1 MPSINMTI
9 NTIDSKMPPHQQ
21 ANAWEKLRL
30 DNTGPAPWVVVSG
43 ALGLLLSVYTQGQAP
58 IFHVRTSTPA
68 QSWNVSLQVDHD
80 CTARE
85 FLKITQEIGEQTGTL
100 SEVLCSF
107 SLCMDSLE
115 NWTHSKEGASGSDSE
130 EESEN
135 PSIPR
140 QIFATVE
147 SRGEACFL
155 TLEIRAKNL
164 RASARFLN
172 QLAHVI
178 RQLLAGA
185 ADGRTLRDLELLSA
199 LDRRDLQLWNQDVPS
214 TMKST
219 INEIFAQRVVENPKS
234 QAVESWD
241 GRLSYEELDS
251 LSSRVSTLLLEAG
264 VRPRDVIPL
273 CFEKSLWT
281 VVAMFGV
288 LKSGCAFLL
297 MDVSHPTTRL
307 QTLSKAVGAPLVLS
321 SHEQRERAE
330 SLASRVIVILESALP
345 ALTKNEP
352 RQVQV
357 SPFDVGAIIF
367 TSGTTGTPKGI
378 QLEHKSMCSSLMAL
392 SQTFGMGRH
401 TRYFQFS
408 SYAFDAAFGEILM
421 TLFNGGCICIPS
433 ESDRLNNLAK
443 SIRLFNAN
451 TVLLTPTVV
460 RLLSPTDIPGLT
472 TLISGGERVTK
483 DLIDMWGN
491 ATNFW
496 IIYGPAEIT
505 VGCVVKR
512 AFPSED
518 KSINIGRS
526 VNSRIWITRLDD
538 PKKLAPVGVLGEIV
552 VEGPGVAR
560 NYVNNR
566 SDNDKLFIDTSPWAK
581 ELGLDMTST
590 TRCYRTGDLASFA
603 DNGEIIF
610 VGRRDRQVK
619 LRGQRIELEDI
630 EAKMQQQTRL
640 TGAHVVLEVLDING
654 TANLVAFL
662 QHSSYADSSG
672 SNPESD
678 TARSSEQLKLE
689 IEGIRT
695 RISEELPSYM
705 WPVAWIPLKEL
716 PLGPSGK
723 LDRRTLLRIGKDY
736 HLNLAVE
743 DGNGDYLSPVE
754 SVLADFW
761 KQLLQ
766 FSSGS
771 FKPDAH
777 FFKLGG
783 DSLRSMKLITMVN
796 QAGYHLT
803 MEKLF
808 KNPTISDMAVAMQK
822 LPGVAADRSNSS
834 VVQATS
840 SIGESSQAWS
850 VLEQYGLNKQQVAAI
865 FPCSPLQEG
874 LFSLSL
880 ALTSL
885 YSSQFVFDIPSSMDV
900 HRFRTACESAIVVF
914 PILRTTIVPSS
925 SGLIQVVFRHQNGW
939 TEIKQELAPFL
950 AADKMIPFTPGQPLA
965 RYHYVQDPST
975 ERSHVVWTLHH
986 AVFDGWSLD
995 LVVDYLRNAYSGN
1008 TIAEQTTRSFEEFV
1022 QLCHTLNEDEACS
1035 FWRDQLQNAPA
1046 PSFPN
1051 LPKTGYL
1058 AADNSCLRHKIR
1070 NPAKTALG
1078 TTATIMARASWAL
1091 LLSEYEGSDDV
1102 TFGNSLHG
1110 RSSLPE
1116 DLQNIVGPT
1125 ITTLPVRV
1133 KVDRAQTV
1141 SSFLNDLQDQY
1152 SSTIP
1157 YEQFGL
1163 SRINAMGPDVKN
1175 ATSFRTLLIVQIE
1188 NTAFVNGED
1197 IKLKEVERSLHEYP
1211 LVLTLMPGDAQ
1222 IELIATFDSTLI
1234 SAQQTQ
1240 RILQQFEQAFYE
1252 LSTRSSDT
1260 KLGELDL
1267 ASEADKSTMFWWN
1280 ARSHRAFEVCV
1291 HEMIQEQVKRSPT
1304 APAVYSKDGNLDYA
1318 TLDKLSDAIAWLLKQ
1333 SGVGPGSVVGVL
1345 FEKSSWAPV
1354 SILAVIKAGCAFAP
1368 LSPSNPRQRLLDISE
1383 QANIKAVL
1391 CSADQQKNFP
1401 DLVKNTIVINNETI
1415 ASFQPAVE
1423 PRRKLSTPDSMLYVL
1438 STSGTT
1444 GTPKVFGVQHKS
1456 FASGALARAPLIG
1469 RNSDSR
1475 VLQFAPFN
1483 FDPSVEDILTTFMF
1497 GGCVCLPSEDDI
1509 MGDISAFM
1517 KTAQVNFA
1525 NITPSVADTLKQNEL
1540 PDLKILLLSGESPDQ
1555 ALIDKWDGK
1564 VQLMNGY
1571 GPSECS
1577 VKCSINRNLTRDDPR
1592 NIGHSAGTN
1601 VWVLKPGN
1609 HNLIAPLGAV
1619 GELVIESPNLAIGY
1633 MNRPEVTREKFIDAP
1648 SWLQDFREGHVSR
1661 MYKTGDLVRY
1671 LEDGSVSYIGRGD
1684 LQLKVNGQRLEA
1696 EEVRHR
1702 IQEYFAEDDLV
1713 VLVDAARFESQQS
1726 DILIAYLAGKSGKR
1740 TGAVDLNPT
1749 LQQRVQ
1755 KLKEQLTRHLGTIL
1769 PKYMIPSVFLAVT
1782 NIPVT
1787 PNGKADRRA
1796 LKALT
1801 LSQRLDPQL
1810 LSADRSI
1817 VSPTTE
1823 AEKLLHGIW
1832 QKLLGMEAD
1841 EFGANADFFELAG
1854 SSLMAIRMAAALRD
1868 QGQDISARKIFE
1880 NPVLSDMASH
1890 MKPLQKLKSY
1900 GLTRFSLL
1908 GKIGYPLNAL
1918 KNLLPAYDIKY
1929 EELGDAYPCTRQ
1941 QQRYVEEESA
1951 APGGTTFRH
1960 IVSLPADINLARLET
1975 TLRRIVQAN
1984 AILRTRV
1991 LLIQSH
1997 PIQVVLKDG
2006 VATRNVDTLSSL
2018 VRKDREISWGLG
2030 QPQSRFSI
2038 VNEGQDKPKYLVWSC
2053 THFVFD
2059 GWCRKLLLEDIDYAY
2074 HHDAIPPSRPGYNQF
2089 IDYVYDRELDA
2100 TTSTLIKAME
2110 EISFFEYFKL
2120 DGTRVPT
2127 VSHFATLGIS
2137 FPSSLPLGMSYATV
2151 LLTAWSIAAAYV
2163 ENHNH
2168 LLYNILL
2175 GGRDAALTGIDSL
2188 MGPTSTTSPLAAS
2201 IDNGSTLR
2209 QTMENIHKRIGEA
2222 GSLQHTVDLGD
2233 QLKRLLKAAPTLVVH
2248 PADDYVE
2255 SPTKNLGLV
2264 RTRAEMVQGSADAL
2278 FMNFCLRTDNAGVD
2292 LVLELDPQFFSE
2304 SRATR
2309 YLDVLEYI
2317 LAFFFTS
2324 GGLDLTIKELELESV
2339 RTTSSV
2345 SISTDIVY

>member
-1 MPSINMTI
+1 MAIV
-9 NTIDSKMPPHQQ
+9 SKMLSHQQ
-21 ANAWEKLRL
+21 ANAWEKLRV
-30 DNTGPAPWVVVSG
+30 DDIGPAPWVVVSG
-43 ALGLLLSVYTQGQAP
+43 ALSLLLSVYSQGQAP
-58 IFHVRTSTPA
+58 LFHARTDTPA
-68 QSWNVSLQVDHD
+68 QSWNVSLQVDQD

-85 FLKITQEIGEQTGTL
+85 LFKATEEAGEKTGTV
-100 SEVLCSF
+100 SKVLYSF

-115 NWTHSKEGASGSDSE
+115 NWTNSKGGASDSDSE
-130 EESEN
+130 EESESL
-135 PSIPR
+135 SIPR
-140 QIFATVE
+140 QIFVTVE
-147 SRGEACFL
+147 PEGEACYL
-155 TLEIRAKNL
+155 TLESRAKNSQ
-164 RASARFLN
+164 ASTRFLD

-185 ADGRTLRDLELLSA
+185 TDGRRLRDLDLISA
-199 LDRRDLQLWNQDVPS
+199 TDRQDLQLWNQHVPS
-214 TMKST
+214 TIKST
-219 INEIFAQRVVENPKS
+219 IHEIFAQRVLERPSS

-241 GRLSYEELDS
+241 GRLSYQELDS

-281 VVAMFGV
+281 IVAMFGV

-297 MDVSHPTTRL
+297 LDVSHPTTRL
-307 QTLSKAVGAPLVLS
+307 ETLSKAVGAPLVLS
-321 SHEQRERAE
+321 SCEQRERAR
-330 SLASRVIVILESALP
+330 SLASQVIVISGSTLP
-345 ALTKNEP
+345 APTKDELCH
-352 RQVQV
+352 VQV
-357 SPFDVGAIIF
+357 SPSDVGAIIF

-392 SQTFGMGRH
+392 SQTLGMGRH

-433 ESDRLNNLAK
+433 EGDRLNKLAE
-443 SIRLFNAN
+443 SIRFFNAN

-460 RLLSPTDIPGLT
+460 RLLSPADVPGLT

-483 DLIDMWGN
+483 DIIGTWGN
-491 ATNFW
+491 VTNFW
-496 IIYGPAEIT
+496 IVYGPAEIT
-505 VGCVVKR
+505 VGCVAKR
-512 AFPSED
+512 AFHSED
-518 KSINIGRS
+518 ESINIGRP

-538 PKKLAPVGVLGEIV
+538 PNKLAPVGVLGEVV

-560 NYVNNR
+560 NYINNS
-566 SDNDKLFIDTSPWAK
+566 SDSGKLFIDTSPWAQD
-581 ELGLDMTST
+581 LGLDMTST

-603 DNGEIIF
+603 ENGEIIF

-630 EAKMQQQTRL
+630 EAKLQHQTRQP
-640 TGAHVVLEVLDING
+640 GAHVVLEVLDISG

-662 QHSSYADSSG
+662 QHPSYDGTSG
-672 SNPESD
+672 SNPDGD
-678 TARSSEQLKLE
+678 TAHSNERLRLE
-689 IEGIRT
+689 IAGIRT

-705 WPVAWIPLKEL
+705 WPVVWIPLKEL
-716 PLGPSGK
+716 PLSPSGK
-723 LDRRTLLRIGKDY
+723 LDRRALLRIGKEF
-736 HLNLAVE
+736 HSSLAV
-743 DGNGDYLSPVE
+743 DGGDGDDLSPVE
-754 SVLADFW
+754 SVLAGFW

-808 KNPTISDMAVAMQK
+808 KNPTIAGMATAMQK
-822 LPGVAADRSNSS
+822 LPDAVADQSRPS
-834 VVQATS
+834 VVRAPS
-840 SIGESSQAWS
+840 SIGESSQVWS
-850 VLEQYGLNKQQVAAI
+850 LLEQHGLDKQEVAAI

-885 YSSQFVFDIPSSMDV
+885 YSSQFVFDVPGTMDIQK
-900 HRFRTACESAIVVF
+900 FRTACESAINVF
-914 PILRTTIVPSS
+914 PILRTTIVSSS
-925 SGLIQVVFRHQNGW
+925 SGLIQVVLRHQKRW
-939 TEIKQELAPFL
+939 TEVTQELAPFL
-950 AADKMIPFTPGQPLA
+950 AADKTIPFTSGQPLA
-965 RYHYVQDPST
+965 RYHYVHDPST
-975 ERSHVVWTLHH
+975 KRSHVVWTLHH

-995 LVVDYLRNAYSGN
+995 LVVDHLRATYSGN
-1008 TIAEQTTRSFEEFV
+1008 TITEQPTRGFEDFV
-1022 QLCHTLNEDEACS
+1022 QLSRTLHEEEASS
-1035 FWRDQLQNAPA
+1035 FWKEQLQNAPA
-1046 PSFPN
+1046 SSFPN
-1051 LPKTGYL
+1051 LPKPGYL
-1058 AADNSCLRHKIR
+1058 AADNSCLRHKMAT
-1070 NPAKTALG
+1070 PAMSALG
-1078 TTATIMARASWAL
+1078 TTATVMARASLAL
-1091 LLSEYEGSDDV
+1091 LLSEYEGSDDI

-1110 RSSLPE
+1110 RSSLPD
-1116 DLQNIVGPT
+1116 DLQNVM
-1125 ITTLPVRV
+1125 
-1133 KVDRAQTV
+1133 DRAKTI
-1141 SSFLNDLQDQY
+1141 SGFLDDLQEQY
-1152 SSTIP
+1152 TSTIP

-1175 ATSFRTLLIVQIE
+1175 AASFRTLLIVQIE
-1188 NTAFVNGED
+1188 NTAFTDGED

-1211 LVLTLMPGDAQ
+1211 LVLTLVPGDSQ
-1222 IELIATFDSTLI
+1222 TELIATFDSTLI
-1234 SAQQTQ
+1234 SPQQTQ
-1240 RILQQFEQAFYE
+1240 RILQQFEQVFYE

-1267 ASEADKSTMFWWN
+1267 ASKADKTTMFWWN

-1291 HEMIQEQVKRSPT
+1291 HEMIREHVKRSPN
-1304 APAVYSKDGNLDYA
+1304 ALAIYSKNGNLDYA
-1318 TLDKLSDAIAWLLKQ
+1318 TLDKLSDAIAGQLKQ
-1333 SGVGPGSVVGVL
+1333 SGVAPGSVVGVL
-1345 FEKSSWAPV
+1345 FEKSSWALV
-1354 SILAVIKAGCAFAP
+1354 STLAVIKAGCAFAP
-1368 LSPSNPRQRLLDISE
+1368 LSPTNPRQRLLDIAE
-1383 QANIKAVL
+1383 QANIKVVL
-1391 CSADQQKNFP
+1391 CSAKQQRNFP
-1401 DLVKNTIVINNETI
+1401 GLVQNTIVINDETI
-1415 ASFQPAVE
+1415 ASFQPVAE
-1423 PRRKLSTPDSMLYVL
+1423 SHRKIATPDSMLYVL

-1444 GTPKVFGVQHKS
+1444 GTPKVFAVQHKS

-1469 RNSDSR
+1469 RNSNSR

-1517 KTAQVNFA
+1517 KDARVNFA

-1540 PDLKILLLSGESPDQ
+1540 PDLEILLLSGESPHQ

-1577 VKCSINRNLTRDDPR
+1577 VKCSINRNLTRNDPR
-1592 NIGHSAGTN
+1592 NIGHSVGTS
-1601 VWVLKPGN
+1601 VWVLKPDN
-1609 HNLIAPLGAV
+1609 HNLITPLGAV

-1702 IQEYFAEDDLV
+1702 IQDYFAEDDLV
-1713 VLVDAARFESQQS
+1713 VLVDSARFEGQQS
-1726 DILIAYLAGKSGKR
+1726 DILIAYLASKSGKR
-1740 TGAVDLNPT
+1740 TGAVDLDPT
-1749 LQQRVQ
+1749 LQQRIQ
-1755 KLKEQLTRHLGTIL
+1755 KLKDQMIRHLGTIL

-1787 PNGKADRRA
+1787 TNGKADRRT

-1801 LSQRLDPQL
+1801 LSQRLDPRL
-1810 LSADRSI
+1810 LSENGI
-1817 VSPTTE
+1817 IEPPTTE
-1823 AEKLLHGIW
+1823 GEKLLHGLW
-1832 QKLLGMEAD
+1832 QNLLGLKAD
-1841 EFGANADFFELAG
+1841 EFGANAHFFELAG

-1868 QGQDISARKIFE
+1868 RGQDISARKIFE
-1880 NPVLSDMASH
+1880 NPILSDMASQ
-1890 MKPLQKLKSY
+1890 MKPIEKLISH
-1900 GLTRFSLL
+1900 GSTVFSLL
-1908 GKIGYPLNAL
+1908 GKIGYDVHAL
-1918 KNLLPAYDIKY
+1918 KDVLPAYSIKY
-1929 EELGDAYPCTRQ
+1929 EDIEDAYPCTRQ
-1941 QQRYVEEESA
+1941 QQRYVEEEGA

-1960 IVSLPADINLARLET
+1960 IVSLPADIDLTRLET

-1984 AILRTRV
+1984 SILRTRI
-1991 LLIQSH
+1991 LLLKSH
-1997 PIQVVLKDG
+1997 PIQIVLKDE
-2006 VATRNVDTLSSL
+2006 VATRNVETLSSL
-2018 VRKDREISWGLG
+2018 VREDREISWGLG
-2030 QPQSRFSI
+2030 QPQSRFSFI
-2038 VNEGQDKPKYLVWSC
+2038 NEGQDQPKYLVWSC
-2053 THFVFD
+2053 THVVFD

-2074 HHDAIPPSRPGYNQF
+2074 HHDAVPPSRPGYNQF
-2089 IDYVYDRELDA
+2089 IDYVYGQELDA

-2110 EISFFEYFKL
+2110 EKPFLLYFRL

-2127 VSHFATLGIS
+2127 VTHFATLGIS
-2137 FPSSLPLGMSYATV
+2137 FPSSLPLGISYATV

-2163 ENHNH
+2163 EKHNH

-2188 MGPTSTTSPLAAS
+2188 MGPTSTTAPLAVS
-2201 IDNGSTLR
+2201 IDNESTLR
-2209 QTMENIHKRIGEA
+2209 ETMENIHKRIGEA

-2233 QLKRLLKAAPTLVVH
+2233 QLKRLLRAAPTLVVH

-2255 SPTKNLGLV
+2255 SSTKNLGLV
-2264 RTRAEMVQGSADAL
+2264 RSRAEMVQGSSDAL

-2292 LVLELDPQFFSE
+2292 LVLELDEHFFSE
-2304 SRATR
+2304 RRATR
-2309 YLDVLEYI
+2309 YLDTLECI
-2317 LAFFFTS
+2317 LAFFFTP
-2324 GGLDLTIKELELESV
+2324 GGMDLTIKELDLDSVHLE
-2339 RTTSSV
+2339 SSV
-2345 SISTDIVY
+2345 SISTDIAY